1 MGKQIFNEDYL
12 NLKIPRTPDIVVL
25 LLIKLIYILSPG
37 FPFYDKPMKIA
48 YGKTDSDV
56 IAKIKGTFQER
67 PKRAPVDKKKGKK
80 GGKVRINWC
89 NFLNVKILIHS
100 FLLTCDRE
108 IQFCIHFPNI

>member
-1 MGKQIFNEDYL
+1 
-12 NLKIPRTPDIVVL
+12 
-25 LLIKLIYILSPG
+25 
-37 FPFYDKPMKIA
+37 MKIA

-80 GGKVRINWC
+80 GGKVRINC
-89 NFLNVKILIHS
+89 CYFLNVKILIHS